1 MARNQRLT
9 KEEIQEDKF
18 IEGLLKIYAFLKR
31 NLQTIIV
38 AAVIVLV
45 AVAAYAAYHQNRVN
59 HRAEATLALRQATEA
74 YKTAEESL
82 FDAEKLAESEALL
95 TTAQTQLKAVF
106 EKYANTTFADKARY
120 QYANTLYYQGNYP
133 EARTQFEQ
141 LIAQHQPENQMDSLY
156 AQKAIGNT
164 YEQEGDYEKAIAAYQ
179 ARAFPPT
186 PQLAPEIRKFVLME
200 AKFNQALAYEKSSD
214 SEAAR
219 DTYKEIV
226 DEFRSTLE
234 TGLTEKSR
242 ELIEEAKAVIAAI
255 GEPLDAD
262 VSNPKK
268 LEFVLT
274 ETQLN
279 QALAHK
285 KSGESEALRAV
296 YNGIAGEFGHT
307 LEVGLAQNSVERV
320 ESAKVVIAAI
330 GEPLD
335 ADVSNPKSLEYVLAE
350 AKLNQALADKKS
362 GESEKSE
369 KAHLAYH
376 EIADEFVRRLEA
388 DFAQRSL
395 ERVESAKVVI
405 AAMGEPFD
413 IDIPKAEKLENEKR
427 YFEAY
432 VAYTDAI
439 RTYKVRKDIHS
450 RLPSELRKQIGN
462 FEKAAMAVI
471 NSIQN
476 ARRAENDGRES
487 SALYSYD
494 LVVELETLGLSRRL
508 YENALFHY
516 KRLGSAQ

>member
-38 AAVIVLV
+38 AAVVVLV
-45 AVAAYAAYHQNRVN
+45 AVAAYAAYYQSQENR
-59 HRAEATLALRQATEA
+59 RAEATLALRQATAA

-95 TTAQTQLKAVF
+95 KTAQTQLKAVF

-133 EARTQFEQ
+133 EARTQFQQ

-179 ARAFPPT
+179 AKAFPLT

-200 AKFNQALAYEKSSD
+200 AKFNQALAYEKSGD
-214 SEAAR
+214 SASAR

-226 DEFRSTLE
+226 DEFRGTLE
-234 TGLTEKSR
+234 TGLREKSR
-242 ELIEEAKAVIAAI
+242 ELLEEAKEIITAI
-255 GEPLDAD
+255 GEPLDTE

-274 ETQLN
+274 ESELN

-285 KSGESEALRAV
+285 KSGDSEALRAV
-296 YNGIAGEFGHT
+296 YNRITGEFGHT

-320 ESAKVVIAAI
+320 ESAKVIIAAI

-335 ADVSNPKSLEYVLAE
+335 AEVSNPKSLEYVLAE
-350 AKLNQALADKKS
+350 AKLNQALAHKKS
-362 GESEKSE
+362 GDSE

-376 EIADEFVRRLEA
+376 EIADEFVGMLEA
-388 DFAQRSL
+388 DFAQKSV

-405 AAMGEPFD
+405 PAIGEPFD

-450 RLPSELRKQIGN
+450 RLPSELRKQIGK
-462 FEKAAMAVI
+462 FEKGAMMVI

-476 ARRAENDGRES
+476 ARRAENEGRES

-508 YENALFHY
+508 YENALFNY
-516 KRLGSAQ
+516 KRLESGQ